1 MKSITK
7 KKSSED
13 FKTLDE
19 LAEEQGIPPVQDL
32 DKIFALWPEEADPD
46 ELLEF
51 ILTDRAERRRLIKE
65 SE

>member
-1 MKSITK
+1 MESITK

-32 DKIFALWPEEADPD
+32 DKIFALWPEDDDPD
-46 ELLEF
+46 EFLKF
-51 ILTDRAERRRLIKE
+51 ILERREEERKLIRRK
-65 SE
+65 